1 MMNTVY
7 ILLGSN
13 IGNSKAQLLLATEKI
28 EIKIGEIIK
37 ASSLY
42 ATEAWGKKDQPNF
55 INQVLI
61 VETKLEAANLIK
73 TVLVIEKDMGRK
85 RTIKNAPRIID
96 IDILFFN
103 NEIINTKNLI
113 VPHPEIQNRRF
124 VLVPLVELSPFY
136 MYPSIKKKVS
146 ELLIITTD
154 NLNVQKI

>member
-1 MMNTVY
+1 MNTVY

-13 IGNSKAQLLLATEKI
+13 VGNSKAQLLLAAEKI

-42 ATEAWGKKDQPNF
+42 TTEAWGKKDQPNF

-73 TVLVIEKDMGRK
+73 TVLAIEKDMGRK

-103 NEIINTKNLI
+103 NEIINTHNLI

-136 MYPSIKKKVS
+136 MHPSIKKTAS

>member
-1 MMNTVY
+1 MNTVY

-136 MYPSIKKKVS
+136 MHPSIKKKVS

>member
-1 MMNTVY
+1 MNTVY

-13 IGNSKAQLLLATEKI
+13 MGNSKAQLLLAAEKI
-28 EIKIGEIIK
+28 EIKIGKIIK

-42 ATEAWGKKDQPNF
+42 TTEAWGKKNQPNF

-61 VETKLEAANLIK
+61 VKTSVEASNLIK
-73 TVLVIEKDMGRK
+73 IVLTIEEGMGRK
-85 RTIKNAPRIID
+85 RTTKNAPRIID

-103 NEIINTKNLI
+103 NEIINTQNLV
-113 VPHPEIQNRRF
+113 VPHPEIHNRRF

-136 MYPSIKKKVS
+136 MHPFIKKSMS
-146 ELLIITTD
+146 ELLLTTKD

>member
-1 MMNTVY
+1 MNTVY

-13 IGNSKAQLLLATEKI
+13 MGNSKAQLLLAAEKI
-28 EIKIGEIIK
+28 EEKIGEIIK

-42 ATEAWGKKDQPNF
+42 STEAWGKKEQPNF

-61 VETKLEAANLIK
+61 VKTSLEASNLIK
-73 TVLVIEKDMGRK
+73 IVLAIEEGMGRK
-85 RTIKNAPRIID
+85 RTTKNAPRIID

-103 NEIINTKNLI
+103 NEIINTQNLV
-113 VPHPEIQNRRF
+113 VPHPEIHNRRF

-136 MYPSIKKKVS
+136 MHPSIKKSMS
-146 ELLIITTD
+146 ELLLTTKD